1 MSSPKDLNVTF
12 SGCGFLGI
20 YHLGVVS
27 CFKDNAPAFLERV
40 KCFGGTSAG
49 AFAAT
54 ALLMDLN
61 ITESAE
67 FVLRLAKRASSLTLG
82 PLHPHFRIV
91 NTVKKS
97 FQKILPENAHEI
109 ANGRLHISL
118 TRVSDFKNIIVTE
131 FRSKEDLIEVRKH
144 MFFIEQYLT
153 VISTIAIIINKRCV

>member
-1 MSSPKDLNVTF
+1 MSGTKDLNIAF

-61 ITESAE
+61 MSESAE
-67 FVLRLAKRASSLTLG
+67 FVLRLAKRANSLTLG
-82 PLHPHFRIV
+82 PLHPQFRIV
-91 NTVKKS
+91 NTVTKS

-109 ANGRLHISL
+109 ASGRLNISL
-118 TRVSDFKNIIVTE
+118 TRVSDFKNIIVSE
-131 FRSKEDLIEVRKH
+131 FSSKQDLIDVS
-144 MFFIEQYLT
+144 MD
-153 VISTIAIIINKRCV
+153 